1 MKSKKQVASKKVL
14 LIDGSNL
21 AFRMYFALER
31 TGLTSPSGKPSWAIF
46 GFFKILLD
54 IIEKEK
60 PDTLI
65 AAFDRK
71 EPTFRHEAFDF
82 YKANRPDEMPEALAL
97 QWPEIKRGLNLIGMN
112 IIELAGYEADDL
124 IGTLALQ
131 AENSNWEVLILSGDR
146 DNFQLVNDKVK
157 ILMPIAKG
165 GSQLIG
171 RDEVKVKMGIYP
183 EQVIDFKAL
192 AGDSSDNIPG
202 VAGIGEKTA
211 VKLLEEFGDLAEI
224 YKNIDKVSSASL
236 RKKLLEG
243 AESAKDSKYLATI
256 KTDCQIVYDFD
267 NSAHKLKPQL
277 KDLVLFLREYK
288 LASLEKNLPVI
299 FEKFGIEELLT
310 SGEKK
315 ELIFKNFDELHKE
328 AIKTAPINII
338 EQKSKA
344 EKPNIIKQIIYE
356 KADLENIITEIKN
369 NTSSLLALDLETTG
383 LNTFTCN
390 IVGWALAFKTTDQE
404 IKSVYIP
411 TTHNY
416 LGVPEQLS
424 NEFVSV
430 QIKNLINQK
439 TDLQLIIQNTKFEYK
454 ILSRFGITLPEN
466 TVDTM
471 LASYIENPDQS
482 HGLKNQTLRVF
493 GYQMALID
501 ELIGAK
507 GKNQKTMD
515 QVDIDLCGKYACDD
529 SAFTLALYEYYEKTL
544 SEKELDLWLKVE
556 SPLAVLLSQIELRGV
571 FINADKLKALS
582 DELFEK
588 INQAEKSILEK
599 LDCGFINLNSPQQ
612 LGIVLEKKGF
622 KLTKTLGGQAS
633 TDGKV
638 LNELLEQDETGLIK
652 EIINYRGFTKL
663 KSTYTDALPRQI
675 NTKTNRLHCEF
686 NQALT
691 STGRLSSSNPNLQ
704 NIPVKS
710 QGFGKGIRAAFEAE
724 NGNILICADYS
735 QIELRFLAHYTQ
747 DPTLLDAFQNGQDI
761 HQRTASEIFEI
772 STEEVSSEQR
782 RLGKTLN
789 FALVYQQGAFA
800 TAKQLGISR
809 KEADQFI
816 EKYFKSFTQIKPFI
830 EKTLE
835 QARENGFVET
845 LWGRKRY
852 FANLNSKTVLLRKLD
867 ERAAFNAPLQ
877 GSAADLIK
885 KAMLLV
891 KNEIQKQNLKADL
904 ILQVHDEII
913 LETPIAQADQVMQ
926 ILLDKMSVNQ
936 PLLVPVEIQIAKGF
950 NWAECK

>member
-1 MKSKKQVASKKVL
+1 MSLKKVL

-97 QWPEIKRGLNLIGMN
+97 QWPEIKRGLALMGMN
-112 IIELAGYEADDL
+112 VIELIGYEADDL

-157 ILMPIAKG
+157 VLMPIAKG
-165 GSQLIG
+165 GTQLVG
-171 RDEVKVKMGIYP
+171 RDEVRVKMGIYP

-211 VKLLEEFGDLAEI
+211 TKLLEEFGSLDGI
-224 YKNIDKVSSASL
+224 YENIDKVSSVSL
-236 RKKLLEG
+236 KRKLLEG

-256 KTDCQIVYDFD
+256 KTDCPIAYNFD
-267 NSAHKLKPQL
+267 DLEHRLKPQL
-277 KDLVLFLREYK
+277 SKLILFLREYK
-288 LASLEKNLPVI
+288 LASLEKLLPKI
-299 FEKFGIEELLT
+299 FEKFGIEELLAD
-310 SGEKK
+310 GEKK
-315 ELIFKNFDELHKE
+315 ELLFNNFDDLHKE
-328 AIKTAPINII
+328 ALEKQPINII
-338 EQKSKA
+338 EQKFKA
-344 EKPNIIKQIIYE
+344 EKPNILKQIIFE
-356 KADLENIITEIKN
+356 KADLEQIVKEIKN
-369 NTSSLLALDLETTG
+369 NKSCLLSLDLETDG
-383 LNTFTCN
+383 LNTFGCN
-390 IVGWALAFKTTDQE
+390 IVGWALAFKTAKQE

-424 NEFVSV
+424 NEFVSL
-430 QIKNLINQK
+430 QIKNLMTEK
-439 TDLQLIIQNTKFEYK
+439 TNLQLIVQNTKFEYK
-454 ILSRFGITLPEN
+454 ILSRFGLTLPET

-482 HGLKNQTLRVF
+482 HGLKNQTMRIF
-493 GYQMALID
+493 GYQMAFID
-501 ELIGAK
+501 ELIGPK

-515 QVDIDLCGKYACDD
+515 QIDINLCGKYACDD
-529 SAFTLALYEYYEKTL
+529 AAFTLALYEYYQNTL
-544 SEKELDLWLKVE
+544 TEQELDLWLKVE
-556 SPLAVLLSQIELRGV
+556 SPLAVLLSEIELKGV

-582 DELFEK
+582 DQLFEK
-588 INQAEKSILEK
+588 ITLAEKIILEK
-599 LDCGFINLNSPQQ
+599 LDLGFINLNSPQQ
-612 LGIVLEKKGF
+612 LGLALEKKGF

-638 LNELLEQDETGLIK
+638 LNELVEQDETGLIK
-652 EIINYRGFTKL
+652 EIINYRGFSKL

-675 NTKTNRLHCEF
+675 NAKTNRLHCEF

-735 QIELRFLAHYTQ
+735 QIELRLLAHYTQ
-747 DPTLLDAFQNGQDI
+747 DPTLIDAFKNDQDI

-772 STEEVSSEQR
+772 STEEVNSDQR

-800 TAKQLGISR
+800 TARQLGISR
-809 KEADQFI
+809 QEADQFI
-816 EKYFKSFTQIKPFI
+816 EKYFKSFPQIKPFM
-830 EKTLE
+830 EKTL
-835 QARENGFVET
+835 QDARENGFVTT

-852 FANLNSKTVLLRKLD
+852 FANLKSKTVLLRKLD

-891 KNEIQKQNLKADL
+891 KTEIQKQNLKADF
-904 ILQVHDEII
+904 ILQVHDEIV
-913 LETPIAQADQVMQ
+913 LETPVNQADQIIQ
-926 ILLDKMSVNQ
+926 ILQDKMPIGQ
-936 PLLVPVEIQIAKGF
+936 PLLVPIEVQISKGL

>member
-1 MKSKKQVASKKVL
+1 MSLKKVL

-97 QWPEIKRGLNLIGMN
+97 QWPEIKRGLALMGMN
-112 IIELAGYEADDL
+112 VIELIGYEADDL

-157 ILMPIAKG
+157 VLMPIAKSG
-165 GSQLIG
+165 TQLIG
-171 RDEVKVKMGIYP
+171 RAEVRVKMGIYP

-211 VKLLEEFGDLAEI
+211 TKLLEEFGSLDGI
-224 YKNIDKVSSASL
+224 YENIDKVSSVSL
-236 RKKLLEG
+236 KRKLLEG

-256 KTDCQIVYDFD
+256 KTDCPIAYNFD
-267 NSAHKLKPQL
+267 DLEHRLKPQL
-277 KDLVLFLREYK
+277 SKLILFLREYK
-288 LASLEKNLPVI
+288 LASLEKLLPKI
-299 FEKFGIEELLT
+299 FEKFGIEELLAD
-310 SGEKK
+310 GEKK
-315 ELIFKNFDELHKE
+315 ELLFNNFDDLHKE
-328 AIKTAPINII
+328 ALEKQPINII
-338 EQKSKA
+338 EQKFKA
-344 EKPNIIKQIIYE
+344 EKPNILKQIIFE
-356 KADLENIITEIKN
+356 KADLEQIVKEIKN
-369 NTSSLLALDLETTG
+369 NKSCLLSLDLETDG
-383 LNTFTCN
+383 LNTFGCN
-390 IVGWALAFKTTDQE
+390 IVGWALAFKTAKQE

-424 NEFVSV
+424 NEFVSL
-430 QIKNLINQK
+430 QIKNLMTEK
-439 TDLQLIIQNTKFEYK
+439 TNLQLIVQNTKFEYK
-454 ILSRFGITLPEN
+454 ILSRFGLTLPET

-482 HGLKNQTLRVF
+482 HGLKNQTMRIF
-493 GYQMALID
+493 GYQMAFID
-501 ELIGAK
+501 ELIGPK

-515 QVDIDLCGKYACDD
+515 QIDINLCGKYACDD
-529 SAFTLALYEYYEKTL
+529 AAFTLALYEYYQNTL
-544 SEKELDLWLKVE
+544 TEQELDLWLKVE
-556 SPLAVLLSQIELRGV
+556 SPLAVLLSEIELKGV

-582 DELFEK
+582 DQLFEK
-588 INQAEKSILEK
+588 ITLAEKIILEK
-599 LDCGFINLNSPQQ
+599 LDLGFINLNSPQQ
-612 LGIVLEKKGF
+612 LGLALEKKGF

-638 LNELLEQDETGLIK
+638 LNELVEQDETGLIK
-652 EIINYRGFTKL
+652 EIINYRGFSKL

-675 NTKTNRLHCEF
+675 NAKTNRLHCEF

-735 QIELRFLAHYTQ
+735 QIELRLLAHYTQ
-747 DPTLLDAFQNGQDI
+747 DPTLIDAFKNDQDI

-772 STEEVSSEQR
+772 STEEVNSDQR

-800 TAKQLGISR
+800 TARQLGISR
-809 KEADQFI
+809 QEADQFI
-816 EKYFKSFTQIKPFI
+816 EKYFKSFPQIKPFM
-830 EKTLE
+830 EKTL
-835 QARENGFVET
+835 QDARENGFVTT

-852 FANLNSKTVLLRKLD
+852 FANLKSKTVLLRKLD

-891 KNEIQKQNLKADL
+891 KTEIQKQNLKADF
-904 ILQVHDEII
+904 ILQVHDEIV
-913 LETPIAQADQVMQ
+913 LETPVNQADQIIQ
-926 ILLDKMSVNQ
+926 ILQDKMPIGQ
-936 PLLVPVEIQIAKGF
+936 PLLVPIEVQISKGL